1 MEDKRQQFLE
11 TLKARAKE
19 SREKAIAEGRPI
31 PSFKNPLI
39 ERMKAAREKA
49 IAEGKA
55 TPRPQMPNKMTEIL
69 KKMREA
75 INNNISTETL

>member
-1 MEDKRQQFLE
+1 MKDNRQIFE
-11 TLKARAKE
+11 ALKARAKE
-19 SREKAIAEGRPI
+19 SREKAIAEGKPI

-55 TPRPQMPNKMTEIL
+55 TPRPQMPIKMAEIL

-75 INNNISTETL
+75 KNNNI

>member
-1 MEDKRQQFLE
+1 MKDNRQIFE
-11 TLKARAKE
+11 ALKARAKE
-19 SREKAIAEGRPI
+19 SREKAIAEGKPI

-39 ERMKAAREKA
+39 ERMKAAGGKA

-55 TPRPQMPNKMTEIL
+55 TPRPQIPNKMAEIL

-75 INNNISTETL
+75 TNNNI